1 MMAPRKKDVVATS
14 SPQKSSADVA
24 KEPPPKTLVER
35 IPLPARLLLVVI
47 SSLALS
53 STLFTLTSRVTLG
66 ELRFVSKHLEEW
78 WEVWG
83 LVAWKAVEVGLAWV
97 LGFDGELHI
106 SSYRFIIGRSWS
118 NDLVIGRDVLD
129 FFFLTNLPTY
139 MLLASFYGLRPTTI
153 LASFGIVLFSTSV
166 PFVLLRKPSL
176 VHNLSRAHPAA
187 VSNRSILQDWGI
199 TIYTTVLAT
208 AIYTVTLYLSY
219 ETWLP
224 AKLVVHFEKLPSISK
239 VHAGPA
245 GLPLLFASLLPAG
258 WAARDFLFVSSTGTP
273 ASQDGNVE
281 KAESSASKHGEYLVC
296 AIYRKTWG
304 TLSRRTRV
312 LASRTVV
319 LAAVTMINTFIQVA
333 GTIRGASFEGA
344 SAWGFVWT
352 LGTFIVGS
360 VYLWIEAVDGL

>member
-1 MMAPRKKDVVATS
+1 MAPRKKDAVGTT
-14 SPQKSSADVA
+14 SPQKSSADDA
-24 KEPPPKTLVER
+24 KDPPPKTLVEK
-35 IPLPARLLLVVI
+35 IPSPARLLLVVV

-53 STLFTLTSRVTLG
+53 STLFTLTSRITLG

-97 LGFDGELHI
+97 LGFDGKLHI
-106 SSYRFIIGRSWS
+106 SSHRFLAGRSWS
-118 NDLVIGRDVLD
+118 NNSIIGRDVLN
-129 FFFLTNLPTY
+129 FSFLTNLPTY

-153 LASFGIVLFSTSV
+153 LASFAIVLFSTAV
-166 PFVLLRKPSL
+166 PFVFLRKPSL

-208 AIYTVTLYLSY
+208 AIYTVNLYLSY

-224 AKLVVHFEKLPSISK
+224 AKLVVHFEKLPNISK

-273 ASQDGNVE
+273 ASRDDKVE
-281 KAESSASKHGEYLVC
+281 KSESSTSKQGEYLVC
-296 AIYRKTWG
+296 AIYRNTWG

-312 LASRTVV
+312 LVSRTVV
-319 LAAVTMINTFIQVA
+319 LAAVTMINTFIQIA

-352 LGTFIVGS
+352 LGTLIVGL
-360 VYLWIEAVDGL
+360 VYRWIEAVDGL

>member
-1 MMAPRKKDVVATS
+1 MAPRKKDAVGTT
-14 SPQKSSADVA
+14 SPQKSSADDA
-24 KEPPPKTLVER
+24 KDSPPKTLVEK
-35 IPLPARLLLVVI
+35 IPSPARLLLVVV

-53 STLFTLTSRVTLG
+53 STLFTLTSRITLG

-97 LGFDGELHI
+97 LGFDG
-106 SSYRFIIGRSWS
+106 
-118 NDLVIGRDVLD
+118 RDVLN
-129 FFFLTNLPTY
+129 FSFLTNLPTY

-153 LASFGIVLFSTSV
+153 LASFAIVLFSTAV
-166 PFVLLRKPSL
+166 PFVFLRKPSL

-208 AIYTVTLYLSY
+208 AIYTVNLYLSY

-224 AKLVVHFEKLPSISK
+224 AKLVVHFEKLPNISK

-273 ASQDGNVE
+273 ASRDDKVE
-281 KAESSASKHGEYLVC
+281 KSESSTSKQGEYLVC

-312 LASRTVV
+312 LVSRTVV
-319 LAAVTMINTFIQVA
+319 LAAVTMINTFIQIA

-352 LGTFIVGS
+352 LGTLIVGL
-360 VYLWIEAVDGL
+360 VYRWIEAVDGL

>member
-1 MMAPRKKDVVATS
+1 MAPRKKDAVGTT
-14 SPQKSSADVA
+14 SPQKSSADDA
-24 KEPPPKTLVER
+24 KDPPPKTLVEK
-35 IPLPARLLLVVI
+35 IPSPARLLLVVV

-53 STLFTLTSRVTLG
+53 STLFTLTSRITLG

-97 LGFDGELHI
+97 LGFDGKLHI
-106 SSYRFIIGRSWS
+106 SSHRFLAGKSWS
-118 NDLVIGRDVLD
+118 NNSIIGRDVLN
-129 FFFLTNLPTY
+129 FSFLTNLPTY

-153 LASFGIVLFSTSV
+153 LASFAIVLFSTAV
-166 PFVLLRKPSL
+166 PFVFLRKPSL
-176 VHNLSRAHPAA
+176 VHSLSRAHPAA

-208 AIYTVTLYLSY
+208 AIYTVNLYLSY

-224 AKLVVHFEKLPSISK
+224 AKLVVHFEKLPNISK

-273 ASQDGNVE
+273 ASRDDKVE
-281 KAESSASKHGEYLVC
+281 KSESSTSKQGEYLVC

-312 LASRTVV
+312 LVSRTVV
-319 LAAVTMINTFIQVA
+319 LAAVTMINTFIQIA

-352 LGTFIVGS
+352 LGTLIVGL
-360 VYLWIEAVDGL
+360 VYRWIEAVDGL

>member
-1 MMAPRKKDVVATS
+1 MAPRKKDAVGTT
-14 SPQKSSADVA
+14 SPQKSSADDA
-24 KEPPPKTLVER
+24 KDPPPKTLVEK
-35 IPLPARLLLVVI
+35 IPSPARLLLVVV

-53 STLFTLTSRVTLG
+53 STLFTLTSRITLG

-97 LGFDGELHI
+97 LGFDG
-106 SSYRFIIGRSWS
+106 
-118 NDLVIGRDVLD
+118 RDVLN
-129 FFFLTNLPTY
+129 FSFLTNLPTY

-153 LASFGIVLFSTSV
+153 LASFAIVLFSTAV
-166 PFVLLRKPSL
+166 PFVFLRKPSL

-208 AIYTVTLYLSY
+208 AIYTVNLYLSY

-224 AKLVVHFEKLPSISK
+224 AKLVVHFEKLPNISK

-273 ASQDGNVE
+273 ASRDDKVE
-281 KAESSASKHGEYLVC
+281 KSESSTSKQGEYLVC
-296 AIYRKTWG
+296 AIYRNTWG
-304 TLSRRTRV
+304 TLSSRTRV
-312 LASRTVV
+312 LVSRTVV
-319 LAAVTMINTFIQVA
+319 LAAVTMINTFIQIA

-352 LGTFIVGS
+352 LGTLIVGL
-360 VYLWIEAVDGL
+360 VYRWIEAVDGL

>member
-1 MMAPRKKDVVATS
+1 MAPRKKDAAATT
-14 SPQKSSADVA
+14 SPQKSYADAA
-24 KEPPPKTLVER
+24 KAPPPKTLVER
-35 IPLPARLLLVVI
+35 IPSPARLLLVVV

-53 STLFTLTSRVTLG
+53 STLFTLTSRITLG
-66 ELRFVSKHLEEW
+66 ELRFISRHLEEW

-97 LGFDGELHI
+97 LGFDG
-106 SSYRFIIGRSWS
+106 
-118 NDLVIGRDVLD
+118 RDVLN
-129 FFFLTNLPTY
+129 FSFLTNLPTY
-139 MLLASFYGLRPTTI
+139 MLLASFYAVRPTTI
-153 LASFGIVLFSTSV
+153 LASFAIVLFSTTV
-166 PFVLLRKPSL
+166 PFVFLRKPNLIHSL
-176 VHNLSRAHPAA
+176 SHAHPAA
-187 VSNRSILQDWGI
+187 VSNRGILQDWGI

-224 AKLVVHFEKLPSISK
+224 AKLVVHFEKLPNISK

-258 WAARDFLFVSSTGTP
+258 WAARDFLFASSTGTP
-273 ASQDGNVE
+273 ASQDDNGG
-281 KAESSASKHGEYLVC
+281 KAETTSKQGEYLAC

-312 LASRTVV
+312 LVSRTVA
-319 LAAVTMINTFIQVA
+319 LAAVTMVNTFVQVA

-352 LGTFIVGS
+352 LGTSIVGL
-360 VYLWIEAVDGL
+360 VYRWIEAVDGL

>member
-53 STLFTLTSRVTLG
+53 STLFTFTSRVTLG

-97 LGFDGELHI
+97 LGFD
-106 SSYRFIIGRSWS
+106 
-118 NDLVIGRDVLD
+118 GRDVLD

>member
-1 MMAPRKKDVVATS
+1 MAPRKKDAVGTT
-14 SPQKSSADVA
+14 SPQKSSADDA
-24 KEPPPKTLVER
+24 KDPPPKTLVEK
-35 IPLPARLLLVVI
+35 IPSPARLLLVVV
-47 SSLALS
+47 SSLVLS
-53 STLFTLTSRVTLG
+53 STLFTLTSRITLG

-97 LGFDGELHI
+97 LGFDGKLHI
-106 SSYRFIIGRSWS
+106 SSHRFLAGRSWS
-118 NDLVIGRDVLD
+118 NNSIIGRDVLN
-129 FFFLTNLPTY
+129 FSFLTNLPTY

-153 LASFGIVLFSTSV
+153 LASFAIVLFSTAV
-166 PFVLLRKPSL
+166 PFVFLRKPSL

-208 AIYTVTLYLSY
+208 AIYTVNLYLSY

-224 AKLVVHFEKLPSISK
+224 AKLVVHFEKLPNISK

-273 ASQDGNVE
+273 ASRDDKVE
-281 KAESSASKHGEYLVC
+281 KSESPTSKQGEYLVC

-312 LASRTVV
+312 LVSRTVV
-319 LAAVTMINTFIQVA
+319 LAAVTMINTFIQIA

-352 LGTFIVGS
+352 LGTLIVGL
-360 VYLWIEAVDGL
+360 VYRWIEAVDGL